1 MDLFSVDFTLGE
13 LALLRQSLDVITIT
27 GKDAKF
33 VASLQTK
40 LEMEAQAIQNMLQQ
54 AEAEKQLALAKVLE
68 ADKKKASKHNL
79 FITLPVNTTSI
90 SQ

>member
-13 LALLRQSLDVITIT
+13 LVLLRQSLDVITIT

-68 ADKKKASKHNL
+68 ADKKKASK
-79 FITLPVNTTSI
+79 P
-90 SQ
+90 Q

>member
-40 LEMEAQAIQNMLQQ
+40 LEMEAQAIQNILQQ
-54 AEAEKQLALAKVLE
+54 AEVEKQLALTKALE
-68 ADKKKASKHNL
+68 ADKKKSSKL
-79 FITLPVNTTSI
+79 
-90 SQ
+90 

>member
-13 LALLRQSLDVITIT
+13 LHLLRQSLDVITIT

-54 AEAEKQLALAKVLE
+54 AEAEKQLALAKVIE
-68 ADKKKASKHNL
+68 ADKKKASK
-79 FITLPVNTTSI
+79 P
-90 SQ
+90 Q

>member
-54 AEAEKQLALAKVLE
+54 AEAEKQLALAKSLE
-68 ADKKKASKHNL
+68 ADKKKASK
-79 FITLPVNTTSI
+79 P
-90 SQ
+90 Q

>member
-40 LEMEAQAIQNMLQQ
+40 LEMEAQAIQNILQQ
-54 AEAEKQLALAKVLE
+54 AEVEKQLALTKALE
-68 ADKKKASKHNL
+68 ADKKKASKL
-79 FITLPVNTTSI
+79 
-90 SQ
+90 Q

>member
-54 AEAEKQLALAKVLE
+54 AEAEKQLALTKALE
-68 ADKKKASKHNL
+68 ADKKKASKL
-79 FITLPVNTTSI
+79 
-90 SQ
+90 Q

>member
-13 LALLRQSLDVITIT
+13 LALLRQSLDIITIT

-54 AEAEKQLALAKVLE
+54 AEAEKQLALTKALE
-68 ADKKKASKHNL
+68 ADKKKASKL
-79 FITLPVNTTSI
+79 
-90 SQ
+90 Q

>member
-54 AEAEKQLALAKVLE
+54 AEAEKQLALTKALE
-68 ADKKKASKHNL
+68 TDKKKASKL
-79 FITLPVNTTSI
+79 
-90 SQ
+90 Q

>member
-40 LEMEAQAIQNMLQQ
+40 LEMESQAIQNMLQQ
-54 AEAEKQLALAKVLE
+54 SEAEKQLALTKALE
-68 ADKKKASKHNL
+68 ADKKKSSKL
-79 FITLPVNTTSI
+79 
-90 SQ
+90 

>member
-68 ADKKKASKHNL
+68 ADKKKASK
-79 FITLPVNTTSI
+79 P
-90 SQ
+90 Q

>member
-13 LALLRQSLDVITIT
+13 LALLRQSLDIITIT

-68 ADKKKASKHNL
+68 ADKKKASK
-79 FITLPVNTTSI
+79 P
-90 SQ
+90 Q

>member
-54 AEAEKQLALAKVLE
+54 AEAEKQLALTKALE
-68 ADKKKASKHNL
+68 VDKKKAPKL
-79 FITLPVNTTSI
+79 
-90 SQ
+90 

>member
-54 AEAEKQLALAKVLE
+54 AEAEKQLALNKALE
-68 ADKKKASKHNL
+68 ADKKKASKL
-79 FITLPVNTTSI
+79 
-90 SQ
+90 Q